1 MKIAMV
7 RIDERLIH
15 GQITMGWVRT
25 TGADLILVAN
35 DAVARDSM
43 QKKLMQLAS
52 PPGVEVEIYSL
63 DETSKKI
70 SAQAW
75 PNKNILMLIRNPIDF
90 LRLVENGLPIKKVK
104 IGGVRSPDAK
114 IKLTKE
120 VSATDQELEAWKHL
134 DQLGIR
140 MEVQWVPGAGTT
152 ILNDV
157 LRSHKG

>member
-25 TGADLILVAN
+25 TSADLILVAN
-35 DAVARDSM
+35 DAVARDSL

-52 PPGVEVEIYSL
+52 PPGVEVEIYAV
-63 DETSKKI
+63 DETAEKI

-75 PNKNILMLIRNPIDF
+75 PNKNILMLVRNPIDF
-90 LRLVENGLPIKKVK
+90 LRLVESGLSIKKVNV
-104 IGGVRSPDAK
+104 GGVRDPDAR

-120 VSATDQELEAWKHL
+120 VSATDRELEAWKKL

-140 MEVQWVPGAGTT
+140 IEVQWVPGASTT

-157 LRSHKG
+157 LRSH

>member
-63 DETSKKI
+63 NEISEKI

-75 PNKNILMLIRNPIDF
+75 PNKTVLMLVRNPIDF
-90 LRLVENGLPIKKVK
+90 LRLVENGLPIKKVN
-104 IGGVRSPDAK
+104 IGGVRSPDAR

-120 VSATDQELEAWKHL
+120 VSATDQEMEAWKQL

-152 ILNDV
+152 FLNDV